1 MEQYRIIK
9 FLKVDGYERF
19 AKIQILG
26 KQDKNY
32 KVHFSENDEYL
43 EDGQVSQ
50 KKKPGDIISGNIFID
65 LAFCTKKS
73 DSDIMFIQNI
83 PNSVRVDAIV
93 EVSRI
98 EDEYTIYAKTT
109 IIDDEILVEFERE
122 VELEIGDKILLDG
135 SLELEIE
142 E

>member
-1 MEQYRIIK
+1 
-9 FLKVDGYERF
+9 
-19 AKIQILG
+19 
-26 KQDKNY
+26 
-32 KVHFSENDEYL
+32 
-43 EDGQVSQ
+43 
-50 KKKPGDIISGNIFID
+50 
-65 LAFCTKKS
+65 
-73 DSDIMFIQNI
+73 MFIQNI